1 MKWWSRPFDPMNLYL
16 RSKPRTMNGTI
27 RNLAGIIA
35 ITGLLLPGCGGND
48 EGHEG
53 DAHDHGAMNSGT
65 ADVNDE
71 AAHDHAD
78 GTADHD
84 HSSDADRADGGD
96 AETMQARTFLL
107 ITYTTP
113 AEERSGTTEA
123 LNGLRATLKA
133 ELEAVRGR
141 LKQGGTDAAAKEAD
155 QERAAELAQGLE
167 RMDRLIE
174 KVGAAD
180 DVSWA
185 DVRESSLAEA
195 EEVRV
200 WMEQYNMANSI

>member
-1 MKWWSRPFDPMNLYL
+1 MN
-16 RSKPRTMNGTI
+16 KTI

-35 ITGLLLPGCGGND
+35 ITGLLLPGCGGNED
-48 EGHEG
+48 GAEG
-53 DAHDHGAMNSGT
+53 DTHDHGAMNDGT
-65 ADVNDE
+65 VGEND
-71 AAHDHAD
+71 AD
-78 GTADHD
+78 GTHD
-84 HSSDADRADGGD
+84 QADGTVHDDESMSGGASD
-96 AETMQARTFLL
+96 GTAETMETRTFLL

-113 AEERSGTTEA
+113 AEERTGTTNA
-123 LNGLRATLKA
+123 LNNLRATLKA

-141 LKQGGTDAAAKEAD
+141 LKQGGTDAEAKKAD
-155 QERAAELAQGLE
+155 QTRAAELAQGLE

-185 DVRESSLAEA
+185 DVRESSLKEA